1 MPCIL
6 ENRTIFCFPPSPLQR
21 NRRHTTSTT
30 YIRYISPH
38 CILCYTPE
46 KVANLRETHKTQA
59 QRIIV
64 LLAAHPTPN
73 RRAMN
78 FHISNL
84 SPLRP
89 QFSSSSLGGAPSRSH
104 PSPRLS
110 SHQEATNHQNDS
122 TSSSGPVRIAV
133 EPAADDALSSSNP
146 GTDVDDD
153 DDDDDTDSLSD
164 GSADVDDVTQDSR
177 DVLVQRLTDLAE
189 RIGSAESVRTSCI
202 EALHKEVDE
211 MERVLRGSNSHRDRS
226 TSRHS
231 HASTSRRK
239 RGALQP
245 VHDASSSRPRSLQL
259 PTGQSSSSDSAR
271 GRESLGIMPPMSP
284 SWLMSQF
291 QRRPS
296 VHQEEAERPLR
307 GQNEKAQDSEVGEE
321 HVNSSS
327 ALPLTAQDPKVQ
339 QSQRPAIERV
349 ASLDSS
355 TSSAA
360 PRISSQ
366 VAEDAIKEAEKLCA
380 EMATVI
386 ESLQTRRQESDVM
399 PSL

>member
-1 MPCIL
+1 
-6 ENRTIFCFPPSPLQR
+6 
-21 NRRHTTSTT
+21 
-30 YIRYISPH
+30 
-38 CILCYTPE
+38 
-46 KVANLRETHKTQA
+46 
-59 QRIIV
+59 
-64 LLAAHPTPN
+64 
-73 RRAMN
+73 MN

-89 QFSSSSLGGAPSRSH
+89 QFSSSGLGASRSH

-110 SHQEATNHQNDS
+110 HHEATNHDD
-122 TSSSGPVRIAV
+122 TTTSSGPVRIAV
-133 EPAADDALSSSNP
+133 EPAADELPSSNP
-146 GTDVDDD
+146 NTDDGID

-164 GSADVDDVTQDSR
+164 ASAENDVTQDSR

-189 RIGSAESVRTSCI
+189 RIADAENVRTSCI

-211 MERVLRGSNSHRDRS
+211 MERVLRGSNNHRDRS

-231 HASTSRRK
+231 QASSSQRR
-239 RGALQP
+239 RVDALQP
-245 VHDASSSRPRSLQL
+245 RGSSSSRPRSLQL
-259 PTGQSSSSDSAR
+259 PTGQSSSGGEGAR

-284 SWLMSQF
+284 SWLMSHF

-296 VHQEEAERPLR
+296 VHQEEAERPV
-307 GQNEKAQDSEVGEE
+307 QIEKAEDSKGKE
-321 HVNSSS
+321 HVGSSS
-327 ALPLTAQDPKVQ
+327 PPSTKVPEIQ
-339 QSQRPAIERV
+339 PQRPPMERIV
-349 ASLDSS
+349 SLDSS
-355 TSSAA
+355 TSSSA

-386 ESLQTRRQESDVM
+386 ESLQTRRKELDVM

>member
-1 MPCIL
+1 
-6 ENRTIFCFPPSPLQR
+6 
-21 NRRHTTSTT
+21 
-30 YIRYISPH
+30 
-38 CILCYTPE
+38 
-46 KVANLRETHKTQA
+46 
-59 QRIIV
+59 
-64 LLAAHPTPN
+64 
-73 RRAMN
+73 MN

-89 QFSSSSLGGAPSRSH
+89 QFSSSSLGAPSRSH

-110 SHQEATNHQNDS
+110 HHEATNHGD
-122 TSSSGPVRIAV
+122 TTTTTTSSGPVRIAV
-133 EPAADDALSSSNP
+133 EPADELSSSNP
-146 GTDVDDD
+146 NTDDD
-153 DDDDDTDSLSD
+153 IDDDTDSLSD
-164 GSADVDDVTQDSR
+164 ASAENDVTQDSR

-189 RIGSAESVRTSCI
+189 RIADAENVRTSCI

-211 MERVLRGSNSHRDRS
+211 MERVLRGSNNHRDRS

-231 HASTSRRK
+231 HASSSRRT
-239 RGALQP
+239 RRRVDALQP
-245 VHDASSSRPRSLQL
+245 GASSSSRPRSLQL
-259 PTGQSSSSDSAR
+259 PTGQSSSSGSDAAR

-284 SWLMSQF
+284 SWLMSHF

-296 VHQEEAERPLR
+296 VHQEEAERPTQSEMTTEDSNM
-307 GQNEKAQDSEVGEE
+307 GEKM
-321 HVNSSS
+321 SSS
-327 ALPLTAQDPKVQ
+327 SLPSTKVPEIQ
-339 QSQRPAIERV
+339 PQRPTVERIV
-349 ASLDSS
+349 SLDSS
-355 TSSAA
+355 TSSA

>member
-1 MPCIL
+1 
-6 ENRTIFCFPPSPLQR
+6 
-21 NRRHTTSTT
+21 
-30 YIRYISPH
+30 
-38 CILCYTPE
+38 
-46 KVANLRETHKTQA
+46 
-59 QRIIV
+59 
-64 LLAAHPTPN
+64 
-73 RRAMN
+73 MN

-89 QFSSSSLGGAPSRSH
+89 QFSSSSLGAPSRSH
-104 PSPRLS
+104 PSLRLS
-110 SHQEATNHQNDS
+110 SSHHEATNHNDNTTS
-122 TSSSGPVRIAV
+122 SSSSSSGPVRIAV
-133 EPAADDALSSSNP
+133 EPAADDLSSSNP
-146 GTDVDDD
+146 GTDVDEEDD
-153 DDDDDTDSLSD
+153 DDDADSLSD

-189 RIGSAESVRTSCI
+189 RIGSAENVRTSCI

-211 MERVLRGSNSHRDRS
+211 MERVLRGSNNHRDRS

-231 HASTSRRK
+231 HASASRK
-239 RGALQP
+239 EKGALKP
-245 VHDASSSRPRSLQL
+245 GDSSSRPRSLQL
-259 PTGQSSSSDSAR
+259 PTGQSSSSSDSAR
-271 GRESLGIMPPMSP
+271 GRESLGVMPPMSP
-284 SWLMSQF
+284 SWLMSHF

-296 VHQEEAERPLR
+296 VHQEEAERPL
-307 GQNEKAQDSEVGEE
+307 GQNEKAQDSEKSGE
-321 HVNSSS
+321 HVRSSKS
-327 ALPLTAQDPKVQ
+327 LPLATTKAAEVQ
-339 QSQRPAIERV
+339 PSQRPAMERV

>member
-1 MPCIL
+1 
-6 ENRTIFCFPPSPLQR
+6 
-21 NRRHTTSTT
+21 
-30 YIRYISPH
+30 
-38 CILCYTPE
+38 
-46 KVANLRETHKTQA
+46 
-59 QRIIV
+59 
-64 LLAAHPTPN
+64 
-73 RRAMN
+73 MN

-89 QFSSSSLGGAPSRSH
+89 QFSSSGLGASRSH

-110 SHQEATNHQNDS
+110 HHEATNHDDTTN
-122 TSSSGPVRIAV
+122 SSGPVRIAV
-133 EPAADDALSSSNP
+133 EPAADELSSSNP
-146 GTDVDDD
+146 GSDDGID
-153 DDDDDTDSLSD
+153 DGTDSLSD
-164 GSADVDDVTQDSR
+164 ASAENDVTQDSR

-189 RIGSAESVRTSCI
+189 RIADAENVRTSCI

-231 HASTSRRK
+231 QASSSQRR
-239 RGALQP
+239 RVDALQP
-245 VHDASSSRPRSLQL
+245 RGSSSSRPRSLQL
-259 PTGQSSSSDSAR
+259 PTGQSSSGGEGAR

-284 SWLMSQF
+284 SWLMSHF

-296 VHQEEAERPLR
+296 VHQEEAERPV
-307 GQNEKAQDSEVGEE
+307 QIEKAKDSKVEE
-321 HVNSSS
+321 HVGSSS
-327 ALPLTAQDPKVQ
+327 PPSTKVPEIQ
-339 QSQRPAIERV
+339 PQRPAMERIV
-349 ASLDSS
+349 SLDSG
-355 TSSAA
+355 TSSSA